1 MRKNLWHD
9 LHEVA
14 SAGAGTLITTHYMDE
29 ALQCDRIALLAQ
41 GRVVAEGAA
50 SQVTCD
56 SYSIIVETLRW
67 QETFELLV
75 DANIPASLDGRR
87 IRISG
92 ATRDSVRSALEPI
105 RDSIVLE
112 TASRSLEETMLLA
125 SKGI

>member
-1 MRKNLWHD
+1 M
-9 LHEVA
+9 
-14 SAGAGTLITTHYMDE
+14 
-29 ALQCDRIALLAQ
+29 
-41 GRVVAEGAA
+41 AEGAA